1 MPPEPPSWGNLFTPH
16 LDAWSVLP
24 VVSLLG
30 LLAYGVGLIRLRRAG
45 ITWPWWPTAAWAD
58 GGRMLLLI
66 LPMPFHAFFGVAIM
80 MSSSLVVASFADPPR
95 SWGVDPLADQNT
107 AGSIAWSFGELP
119 TVLLL
124 AVVFFSW
131 ARSEERRGRTLDRA
145 AQRTADAELEAYN
158 ARLRAL
164 ARSDG

>member
-1 MPPEPPSWGNLFTPH
+1 MGEQLMLAHFT
-16 LDAWSVLP
+16 
-24 VVSLLG
+24 VSG
-30 LLAYGVGLIRLRRAG
+30 LLLFGPIIAQDP
-45 ITWPWWPTAAWAD
+45 WPNTTGH

-124 AVVFFSW
+124 AVGFFSW

-145 AQRTADAELEAYN
+145 AQRTADAEREAYN

>member
-1 MPPEPPSWGNLFTPH
+1 MLLRHPA
-16 LDAWSVLP
+16 DAVP
-24 VVSLLG
+24 RV
-30 LLAYGVGLIRLRRAG
+30 LRRGDHDVELTGSGVLRRPAQVV
-45 ITWPWWPTAAWAD
+45 
-58 GGRMLLLI
+58 GR
-66 LPMPFHAFFGVAIM
+66 G
-80 MSSSLVVASFADPPR
+80 
-95 SWGVDPLADQNT
+95 PLADQNT

-124 AVVFFSW
+124 AVGFFSW

-145 AQRTADAELEAYN
+145 AQRTADAEREAYN